1 MAADLFSGN
10 RLYNTKVLNTEA
22 KEGEELVRLVS
33 GSLAFTLRL
42 RIAYIQR
49 MWTQAQKIKTQ
60 VGLDSERYKKFLGWL
75 LDSTADAFQG
85 HQLYVWQNQLLTSEM
100 EKLSKNIPDD
110 AAAVRKEIPNPDSG
124 RWRAFLSRFKPFN
137 QDTVNELLQAGGS
150 KTTLGVI
157 FKAFFNKIT
166 EEVDGMVKKILAGVA
181 AVILLHPTMFSFC
194 AGSSGERKPRR

>member
-22 KEGEELVRLVS
+22 KEGEELVRWVS
-33 GSLAFTLRL
+33 GPLAVTLRL

-60 VGLDSERYKKFLGWL
+60 VGLDSERYRKFLGWL

-85 HQLYVWQNQLLTSEM
+85 HQLYVWQNQLLASEM

-124 RWRAFLSRFKPFN
+124 RWGPTIAQRFVGHKL
-137 QDTVNELLQAGGS
+137 DE
-150 KTTLGVI
+150 
-157 FKAFFNKIT
+157 
-166 EEVDGMVKKILAGVA
+166 
-181 AVILLHPTMFSFC
+181 FS
-194 AGSSGERKPRR
+194 